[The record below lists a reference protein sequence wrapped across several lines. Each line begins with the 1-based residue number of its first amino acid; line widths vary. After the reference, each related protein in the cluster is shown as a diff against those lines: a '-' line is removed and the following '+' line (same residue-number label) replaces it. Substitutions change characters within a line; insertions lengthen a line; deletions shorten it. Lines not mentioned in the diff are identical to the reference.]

1 MAEWDLICQ
10 YLLNAE
16 ECEDI
21 HKIMWP
27 SEGWGYISGKP
38 FGRVKITMDTK
49 LSDVKH
55 YVAQIKK
62 YRREL

>member
-1 MAEWDLICQ
+1 MSDWDLICQ

-21 HKIMWP
+21 HKLLWV
-27 SEGWGYISGKP
+27 SDGFGFISGKP
-38 FGRVKITMDTK
+38 FVRVKITRDTT

-55 YVAQIKK
+55 IVAQIKK